1 MVADTIDHNCLL
13 KLRLLKQHHYF
24 LQKKS
29 TTKYKNWPPTCGVS
43 HDGFYQSVF
52 IEIMGGWVGVNE
64 YSMNMLS
71 QLPATSF
78 SHFLLGYLVRISIFL
93 M

>member
-24 LQKKS
+24 LR
-29 TTKYKNWPPTCGVS
+29 KNQQRNTRIGLQHAVS
-43 HDGFYQSVF
+43 HMMVFISSVF
-52 IEIMGGWVGVNE
+52 IENMGGWVGVNE
-64 YSMNMLS
+64 YSMNMPS
-71 QLPATSF
+71 QVPATSF
-78 SHFLLGYLVRISIFL
+78 SHFLLDYLVRISIFL